1 MQWHIYS
8 ASDKVTHTAL
18 DDIFLG
24 RRVDRMGTALNQKQ
38 FDTIPPGAPQGAPR
52 DGALVTQLALR
63 HHVETLRRC
72 SVTSCS
78 GVVAGGKVRS
88 FGVKARA
95 GRLCCDQAEMRR
107 HHARCLYAT
116 QLTDVHRNEWFAG
129 KMMTNI
135 VKSVGWK
142 CFSRA

>member
-24 RRVDRMGTALNQKQ
+24 RRVDRIRAALNQKH
-38 FDTIPPGAPQGAPR
+38 FDTIPPEAPQGAPR
-52 DGALVTQLALR
+52 DGALVTHLAVR
-63 HHVETLRRC
+63 HPVETRRRC
-72 SVTSCS
+72 SVTSRS

-95 GRLCCDQAEMRR
+95 GRLCSDQAEMRR
-107 HHARCLYAT
+107 HHVRCLYAT
-116 QLTDVHRNEWFAG
+116 QLTDVHCNEWYAG

-135 VKSVGWK
+135 VKLVG
-142 CFSRA
+142 